1 MLFTI
6 GDRIYNTRNIM
17 YMNAAYKIMGAYV
30 IEIYFRNVEKPVVL
44 SYNSK
49 SKFDSALEYI
59 ESVIDTVE

>member
-6 GDRIYNTRNIM
+6 ENRIYNTRNIM

-49 SKFDSALEYI
+49 SKFDSALAYI
-59 ESVIDTVE
+59 ESVIDTER